1 VHVSVIAGMC
11 LLNHYSLELQAIV
24 SAIEELNDG
33 YITKDGKL
41 VLDFLEAI
49 HAAEKRQADLDALA
63 FAEEKRALKVSL
75 LHTL

>member
-1 VHVSVIAGMC
+1 MHVSVIAGMC

-49 HAAEKRQADLDALA
+49 HAAEKRQAELDALT
-63 FAEEKRALKVSL
+63 FSEEKRVLKVSL
-75 LHTL
+75 LHSL

>member
-1 VHVSVIAGMC
+1 MHVSVIAGMC

-33 YITKDGKL
+33 CITKDGKL

-49 HAAEKRQADLDALA
+49 HAAEKRQAELDALT
-63 FAEEKRALKVSL
+63 FSEEKRALKVSL
-75 LHTL
+75 LHSL